1 MKPLRALLR
10 PLVLLTL
17 LASPGWCANVS
28 DEDAAAILKQL
39 SLEELT
45 SLTVVS
51 VSKTEQKL
59 SNTPA
64 AVFVITSEDIR
75 RSGATTIPDALR
87 MVPGLHVGTI
97 DGCKWAITSRGFNGR
112 FANKL
117 LVLLDGR
124 SVYSPLYS
132 GVLWQQLDTILE
144 DIERIEIIRGPGA
157 TVWGANAV
165 NGVINII
172 TKKATDTQ
180 GGLVSVG
187 AGSNPQHLSQARYG
201 GMAGDNLAYRVSV
214 KHQTTNDLPRENGED
229 ANDAT
234 NQAQALFRIDA
245 TPTPDNDITI
255 SGSILHSDM
264 AQTLLMTDTF
274 PYYGLDESLDTTSG
288 YIQGALRHRFADASS
303 LEFTLSLERMVW
315 EETIIDLGIDVLDA
329 RLEHH
334 LAPMGRHDLIWGL
347 GFRWTGMDVQGNEL
361 FGNIN
366 PEERSISLASAFA
379 QDTITLAED
388 ALWLTLGAKLEHNDY
403 TGFELQPGAR
413 LLWAP
418 TPHQSIWASAARAAR
433 TPSRIDSDLSAFGYA
448 TETDGLIPGFPILST
463 AKIRGNDNLDSEILD
478 AFELGYRVQPTSKVS
493 LDVCGFYNKYNKLHV
508 YVYDPGYRVLSFY
521 PPPFTAIPRE
531 VEVDLHIDNAM
542 HAESFGLELTATTQ
556 MTDSWRMIWGYSW
569 IDTSLYAEKP
579 STTTP
584 ALEETPSHQFSV
596 RSLIDLPHDLEWDT
610 MVVFQNEIEEMGINP
625 NVRLDTRLGWRPR
638 EDLEFSLV
646 GQSLLEARNLEYTGT
661 TTVLSSSVERSVFGK
676 VTWRF

>member
-1 MKPLRALLR
+1 MKALRHLPR
-10 PLVLLTL
+10 VLLL
-17 LASPGWCANVS
+17 LGLLTSPGWCANVS
-28 DEDAAAILKQL
+28 DEDAATMLKQL

-45 SLTVVS
+45 GLTVVS

-75 RSGATTIPDALR
+75 RSGATSIPDALR

-97 DGCKWAITSRGFNGR
+97 DGSKWAITSRGFNGR

-144 DIERIEIIRGPGA
+144 DIERIEVIRGPGA

-180 GGLVSVG
+180 GGLVGVG
-187 AGSNPQHLSQARYG
+187 AGSNPQHLTQARYG
-201 GMAGDNLAYRVSV
+201 GTTGDNLAYRVSV
-214 KHQTTNDLPRENGED
+214 KHQTTNDLSREDGED

-234 NQAQALFRIDA
+234 NQAQALFRVDA

-264 AQTLLMTDTF
+264 AQTLLMTDAL
-274 PYYGLDESLDTTSG
+274 PHYGLDDSPDTTSG
-288 YIQGALRHRFADASS
+288 YIQGALRHSFADASS
-303 LEFTLSLERMVW
+303 LEFILSLERMVW

-334 LAPMGRHDLIWGL
+334 LASMGRHDLIWGL
-347 GFRWTGMDVQGNEL
+347 GFRWTGMNVQGNDI
-361 FGNIN
+361 FGDVN
-366 PEERSISLASAFA
+366 PEKRSISLASAFA
-379 QDTITLAED
+379 QDTITLAKD
-388 ALWLTLGAKLEHNDY
+388 TLWLTLGTKLEHNDY

-413 LLWAP
+413 LLWTP
-418 TPHQSIWASAARAAR
+418 TPHQSVWTSVARAAR
-433 TPSRIDSDLSAFGYA
+433 TPSRIDSDLSAFGY
-448 TETDGLIPGFPILST
+448 TDEKEGILPGFPILT
-463 AKIRGNDNLDSEILD
+463 QAVVRGNDNLESETLD
-478 AFELGYRVQPTSKVS
+478 AFELGYRVQPTPKVS
-493 LDVCGFYNKYNKLHV
+493 LDICGFYNRYDKLHV
-508 YVYDPGYRVLSFY
+508 YVYQPGYRVLSYY
-521 PPPFTAIPRE
+521 PWPFGAIPRE
-531 VEVDLHIDNAM
+531 VELDLQIDNAM

-569 IDTSLYAEKP
+569 IDTSLYADKP

-584 ALEETPSHQFSV
+584 ALEETPNQQLSV
-596 RSLIDLPHDLEWDT
+596 RSLIDLPHNLEWDT
-610 MVVFQNEIEEMGINP
+610 MVVFQDAMDDMDIDH
-625 NVRLDTRLGWRPR
+625 NVRLDMRLGWKAR

-661 TTVLSSSVERSVFGK
+661 TTVLSSYVERSVFGK

>member
-1 MKPLRALLR
+1 MKALRHLLRALL
-10 PLVLLTL
+10 LLGLLT
-17 LASPGWCANVS
+17 SPGWCANVS
-28 DEDAAAILKQL
+28 DEDAATMLKQL

-45 SLTVVS
+45 GLTVVS

-75 RSGATTIPDALR
+75 RNGATNIPDALR

-97 DGCKWAITSRGFNGR
+97 DGSKWAITSRGFNGR

-144 DIERIEIIRGPGA
+144 DIERIEVIRGPGA

-180 GGLVSVG
+180 GGLISVG
-187 AGSNPQHLSQARYG
+187 AGSNPQHLTQARHG

-214 KHQTTNDLPRENGED
+214 KHQTTNDLSREDGED

-245 TPTPDNDITI
+245 TPTPDNDITV
-255 SGSILHSDM
+255 SGSILRSDM
-264 AQTLLMTDTF
+264 AQTLYLTDSI
-274 PYYGLDESLDTTSG
+274 PYQGQDESLDTTSG
-288 YIQGALRHRFADASS
+288 YLQGAVRHSFADAST
-303 LEFTLSLERMVW
+303 LEFTLSLERMTW
-315 EETIIDLGIDVLDA
+315 EETIIDLGINVLDA

-334 LAPMGRHDLIWGL
+334 LARMGRHDPIWGL
-347 GFRWTGMDVQGNEL
+347 GFRWTGMEAHGNEQ
-361 FGNIN
+361 FGDIS
-366 PEERSISLASAFA
+366 PEERTISLASAFA

-388 ALWLTLGAKLEHNDY
+388 TLWLTLGTKLEHNDY

-418 TPHQSIWASAARAAR
+418 TPHQSVWASAARAVR

-448 TETDGLIPGFPILST
+448 TEENSFVPGFPILAT
-463 AKIRGNDNLDSEILD
+463 ARIRGNDNLDSETLD
-478 AFELGYRVQPTSKVS
+478 AFEVGYRVQPTPKVS
-493 LDVCGFYNKYNKLHV
+493 LDLCGFYNKYDRLHV
-508 YVYDPGYRVLSFY
+508 YVYDPGYRVLSYY
-521 PPPFTAIPRE
+521 PWPFSAIPRE
-531 VEVDLHIDNAM
+531 VEVDLQIDNAM
-542 HAESFGLELTATTQ
+542 HAESFGLELSATTQ

-569 IDTSLYAEKP
+569 IDTSLYAEDT
-579 STTTP
+579 SNLTP
-584 ALEETPSHQFSV
+584 ALEGTPNHQFSV
-596 RSLIDLPHDLEWDT
+596 RGLIDLPHNLEWDT
-610 MVVFQNEIEEMGINP
+610 MVVFQDAMEEMDIDP
-625 NVRLDTRLGWRPR
+625 NVRLDMRLGWKAR
-638 EDLEFSLV
+638 EDLEFSLI
-646 GQSLLEARNLEYTGT
+646 GQSLLEAHNLEYTGT
-661 TTVLSSSVERSVFGK
+661 TTVLSSYVERSVFGK